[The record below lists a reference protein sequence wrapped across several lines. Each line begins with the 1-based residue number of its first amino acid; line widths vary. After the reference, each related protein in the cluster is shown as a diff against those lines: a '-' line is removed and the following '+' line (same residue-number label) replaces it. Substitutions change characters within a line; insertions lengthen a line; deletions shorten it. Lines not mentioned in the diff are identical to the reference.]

1 MTIRL
6 VLVTAVLCSAALL
19 ARAQGGGPPPAAV
32 EVGAVTEGRISPS
45 AEFRATVFYKEVAN
59 VATEVEGKVIE
70 LAFEEGDYITAG
82 KPLIRLDPELL
93 EADLASARA
102 TFQRA
107 RTLQQQEQ
115 VRLERAE
122 TLLVDDITTEQEFDD
137 IRFTVDR
144 YAHEADAAQAMVRR
158 LETEIAKKVV
168 RAPFDGVVLERR
180 AEVGNWMAS
189 GDVLAVYA
197 RDDVFDII
205 ANVPE
210 SRLPYIAAGQLVRE
224 RALDRAFEGEIQTL
238 IPLGDIETR
247 TFPIK
252 IRVEDQPWLLEG
264 MSATVRLPT
273 GQAMQA
279 TLVPRDAIVM
289 KPGTNQIFLASDD
302 AARQVEVEVLGYEGD
317 RAGVRGDGIEA
328 GMQVVVKGQERLRDG
343 QRLQVQSS

>member
-1 MTIRL
+1 VTTRFA
-6 VLVTAVLCSAALL
+6 LVTAVLCSAAVL

-70 LAFEEGDYITAG
+70 VAFEEGDHITAG
-82 KPLIRLDPELL
+82 EPLIRLDAELL

-144 YAHEADAAQAMVRR
+144 YGHEADAAQAMVRR
-158 LETEIAKKVV
+158 LETEIEKKVV

-189 GDVLAVYA
+189 GEVLAVYA

-210 SRLPYIAAGQLVRE
+210 SRLPYIAAGQLVPV
-224 RALDRAFEGEIQTL
+224 RALDPTTRPKCPAVMSTSWTSARGAAGRGPVSLAAALPF
-238 IPLGDIETR
+238 DRTR
-247 TFPIK
+247 TVAHYRIPSK
-252 IRVEDQPWLLEG
+252 R
-264 MSATVRLPT
+264 
-273 GQAMQA
+273 
-279 TLVPRDAIVM
+279 
-289 KPGTNQIFLASDD
+289 
-302 AARQVEVEVLGYEGD
+302 
-317 RAGVRGDGIEA
+317 
-328 GMQVVVKGQERLRDG
+328 G
-343 QRLQVQSS
+343 QRARPPIRIDSGANG